1 MKCLYGL
8 YRQDSGTI
16 EIDGKQVEISSPNE
30 ALKLGISMIQQE
42 LAPIPYMNIVNN
54 IWAGRMEKKGIIIDD
69 ALMMK
74 KTQKLLSELEF
85 NISPKTIAGTL
96 SVSQLQ
102 AVEIAKAVSYDSKI
116 IVMDEPTSSLTDAE
130 TEHLF
135 KIIKRLKSE
144 GRSIIYIS
152 HKLEEIMEIADEIT
166 VMRDGHYVMTSSIR
180 DITIDGLINLMV
192 GRKMED
198 RFPPNEHIVKEEI
211 SLEVQNFTS
220 ANPKSFRNINFS
232 VRKGEIL
239 GIGGLVGAQRTELV
253 ESIFGLRPIADGK
266 LVKNGKRYIMQI
278 LKRR

>member
-1 MKCLYGL
+1 MDEYRLRMIDITKTFPGVKALDKVQLSVRPGTVHALIGENGAGKSTLMKCLYGL

-144 GRSIIYIS
+144 GRSIIYI
-152 HKLEEIMEIADEIT
+152 
-166 VMRDGHYVMTSSIR
+166 
-180 DITIDGLINLMV
+180 
-192 GRKMED
+192 
-198 RFPPNEHIVKEEI
+198 FI
-211 SLEVQNFTS
+211 SW
-220 ANPKSFRNINFS
+220 K
-232 VRKGEIL
+232 K
-239 GIGGLVGAQRTELV
+239 
-253 ESIFGLRPIADGK
+253 
-266 LVKNGKRYIMQI
+266 
-278 LKRR
+278 

>member
-1 MKCLYGL
+1 MDEYRLRMIDITKTFPGVKALDKVQLSVRPGTVHALIGENGAGKSTLMKCLYGL

-69 ALMMK
+69 ALMLK

-116 IVMDEPTSSLTDAE
+116 SVSNTYA
-130 TEHLF
+130 
-135 KIIKRLKSE
+135 
-144 GRSIIYIS
+144 
-152 HKLEEIMEIADEIT
+152 
-166 VMRDGHYVMTSSIR
+166 
-180 DITIDGLINLMV
+180 
-192 GRKMED
+192 
-198 RFPPNEHIVKEEI
+198 
-211 SLEVQNFTS
+211 
-220 ANPKSFRNINFS
+220 FS
-232 VRKGEIL
+232 
-239 GIGGLVGAQRTELV
+239 
-253 ESIFGLRPIADGK
+253 
-266 LVKNGKRYIMQI
+266 
-278 LKRR
+278 

>member
-144 GRSIIYIS
+144 GRSIIYI
-152 HKLEEIMEIADEIT
+152 
-166 VMRDGHYVMTSSIR
+166 
-180 DITIDGLINLMV
+180 
-192 GRKMED
+192 
-198 RFPPNEHIVKEEI
+198 FI
-211 SLEVQNFTS
+211 SW
-220 ANPKSFRNINFS
+220 K
-232 VRKGEIL
+232 K
-239 GIGGLVGAQRTELV
+239 
-253 ESIFGLRPIADGK
+253 
-266 LVKNGKRYIMQI
+266 
-278 LKRR
+278 